1 MKQLRMTNETSTLP
15 LFLVINGPNL
25 NLLGTREP
33 ERYGSE
39 TLLDL
44 QARVTVAATRLNV
57 RVEFYQ
63 SNHEGAI
70 IDAIH
75 GARGVAAG
83 LILNAGAYTHTSI
96 AIRDAIVGVALPTVE
111 VHLTNVHA
119 REGFRHQSYI
129 AAIADAVITGAGP
142 LGYVFALEHLAARY
156 AAR

>member
-75 GARGVAAG
+75 RARGVAAG